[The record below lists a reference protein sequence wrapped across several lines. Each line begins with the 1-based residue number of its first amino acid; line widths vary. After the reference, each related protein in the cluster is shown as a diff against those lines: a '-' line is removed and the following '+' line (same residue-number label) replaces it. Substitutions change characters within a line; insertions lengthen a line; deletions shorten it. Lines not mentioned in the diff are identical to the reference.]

1 MKRVPELDGLRG
13 IAIILILLFHF
24 GPVKG
29 PLGFLAPFFQTG
41 WIGVD
46 LFFVL
51 SGYLITGILI
61 DARGRAGAYKN
72 FIIRRT
78 LRIFPL
84 YYAVLLLDGYLSETG
99 KVDWWYFAYL
109 SNVKVFLDNQWPRIP
124 TLIPLWSL
132 SVEEQFYLL
141 FPLLVLFF
149 SRQSLGRL
157 LVGALVGALVI
168 RVGLVLAMPSNITG
182 TYTLMPCRMDS
193 LALGGLIAVAR
204 RDYPELL
211 SRRWIGWLAGL
222 CGVVFL
228 IICMTV
234 STGPWSVP
242 MRTFG
247 FTALDVAFA
256 GVLVLVLR
264 GRVASLIAFCRL
276 RFLVWIGTVSYGIYL
291 LHILVAVIAR
301 RHESSV
307 EPGGSV
313 DFVVSVLVS
322 LMAAW
327 ISWVVFEAPLL
338 RLKDRLAPG
347 QAGRGRPARTGGSA
361 PQRQ

>member
-24 GPVKG
+24 GPVQG

-61 DARGRAGAYKN
+61 DAKGHAGAYKN

-84 YYAVLLLDGYLSETG
+84 YYAVLLLDGYLSTSG

-109 SNVKVFLDNQWPRIP
+109 SNVRVFLDNRWPLIP
-124 TLIPLWSL
+124 ALIPLWSL
-132 SVEEQFYLL
+132 SVEEQFYLV
-141 FPLLVLFF
+141 FPLVVLFL
-149 SRQSLGRL
+149 SRKSLGRV
-157 LVGALVGALVI
+157 LVGAFVGAVVI
-168 RVGLVLAMPSNITG
+168 RVGLVVAMPSNITG

-193 LALGGLIAVAR
+193 LALGGLIALAR
-204 RDYPELL
+204 RDYPDLL
-211 SRRWIGWLAGL
+211 LRRWIGWVSGG
-222 CGVVFL
+222 CGIVFL

-234 STGPWSVP
+234 STGPWSFP
-242 MRTFG
+242 MRTVG

-256 GVLVLVLR
+256 WVLVLVLR
-264 GRVASLIAFCRL
+264 GRVASLPAFCRL
-276 RFLVWIGTVSYGIYL
+276 RVLVWMGTVSYGIYL
-291 LHILVAVIAR
+291 LHIPMAVIAR
-301 RHESSV
+301 RHERSI
-307 EPGGSV
+307 ELGGSV
-313 DFVVSVLVS
+313 DFFVSVSVS
-322 LMAAW
+322 LVAAW
-327 ISWVVFEAPLL
+327 ISWVVFESPLL
-338 RLKDRLAPG
+338 RLKNRLAPA
-347 QAGRGRPARTGGSA
+347 QASR
-361 PQRQ
+361 